1 MSTELADSSKAVPG
15 GDHTAVLGLG
25 SNVDPARHLRLAIR
39 RLREVVVVEAV
50 STAWQSPAVG
60 SDGPDYVNAAV
71 LVRTPMRKEWLMARL
86 KEIEDELGRMRT
98 QGQPARLKI
107 DIDIVVFDS
116 EICENDLW
124 IQAYRAVP
132 VAELLPELRQR
143 ASGELLSHA
152 AARLA
157 AALPIKPRPE
167 ILRGLLRAG
176 TSRNAATHSTRTP
189 TP

>member
-132 VAELLPELRQR
+132 VAELLPEL
-143 ASGELLSHA
+143 
-152 AARLA
+152 A